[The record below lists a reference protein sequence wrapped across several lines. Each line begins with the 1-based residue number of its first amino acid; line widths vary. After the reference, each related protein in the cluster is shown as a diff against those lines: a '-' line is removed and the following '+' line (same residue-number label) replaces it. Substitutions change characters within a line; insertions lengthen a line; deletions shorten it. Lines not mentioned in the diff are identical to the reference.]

1 MHVLVAWLAIGA
13 WELEGAVLA
22 LTLTTL
28 VILIALL
35 ALLSARVLAGAS
47 HGLGLAAFLTGGLA
61 VLAFGAAEVVAGA
74 VVAAILGLA
83 LFVVLLVA
91 TRSVGLRAAWAYLRA
106 LD

>member
-1 MHVLVAWLAIGA
+1 
-13 WELEGAVLA
+13 
-22 LTLTTL
+22 
-28 VILIALL
+28 
-35 ALLSARVLAGAS
+35 AS

-91 TRSVGLRAAWAYLRA
+91 TRSFGLREAWAYLRA